1 MPPRHHDP
9 LWRLA
14 AAKWAE
20 IEAKSPDLAPA
31 VALQQGLLGLLVD
44 ASASLEGI
52 VSLNLSPLVISDKRT
67 RGVPAVRNE
76 TVDIPL
82 QLGEFLPPLCAAL
95 AEGGAGDSA
104 RHIGEAV
111 AVRSID
117 AISLLR
123 VSLARDQ
130 EAVRTSALHMGFSPD
145 LLWLIGELASSPL
158 AHKLSSTLDA
168 RRSTMDDR
176 WDRGYCPFCGS
187 WPAYIEA
194 QDAARV
200 LRCSYCAL
208 GWSLQSH
215 RCIYCA
221 HAGENFVAAAPDVNQ
236 PERRVEL
243 CGACGGYTKVIETA
257 EPTPFPLVAIEDLAS
272 MDLDRGAM
280 ERGYRRPELVNL
292 DAIEPRAT
300 RC

>member
-1 MPPRHHDP
+1 M
-9 LWRLA
+9 WRLA

-31 VALQQGLLGLLVD
+31 VALQQRLLGLLVD
-44 ASASLEGI
+44 ASASLDGV

-76 TVDIPL
+76 TVDIPP
-82 QLGEFLPPLCAAL
+82 QLGEFLPPLCTAL

-158 AHKLSSTLDA
+158 AHKLASSVA
-168 RRSTMDDR
+168 ENG

-194 QDAARV
+194 QDAARL

-215 RCIYCA
+215 RCIYCG

-236 PERRVEL
+236 PQRRVEL

-257 EPTPFPLVAIEDLAS
+257 EPTPFPLVAIEDLAT
-272 MDLDRGAM
+272 MHLDRGAM

>member
-1 MPPRHHDP
+1 VPPRHHDP

-31 VALQQGLLGLLVD
+31 VALQQRLLGLLVD

-158 AHKLSSTLDA
+158 AHKLSSTIDD

-257 EPTPFPLVAIEDLAS
+257 EPTPFPLVAIEDLAT